1 MQELCK
7 GFEAKRKQGKAVL
20 HGSGYG
26 GSGFRFDQ
34 HEDDVHLAIKMRH
47 AVDLKAPADDGD
59 DAAGD
64 AARAALHT
72 LRERTEAHGDGD
84 GASRASTA
92 PPLSSPP
99 SASTCRTC
107 APPALQL
114 EQFLICWGCLFC
126 FRWSAPG
133 GVVDSYLFVRCEK
146 RLALPTHVLHCP
158 L

>member
-1 MQELCK
+1 MQKLCK

-72 LRERTEAHGDGD
+72 LREHTEAHGDGEAARIAAKYCATAEQPPECVNVSDVRPPVPCSWNSSSFVGGVCSVSD
-84 GASRASTA
+84 G
-92 PPLSSPP
+92 
-99 SASTCRTC
+99 
-107 APPALQL
+107 APPAEL
-114 EQFLICWGCLFC
+114 
-126 FRWSAPG
+126 
-133 GVVDSYLFVRCEK
+133 
-146 RLALPTHVLHCP
+146 
-158 L
+158 

>member
-1 MQELCK
+1 MQKLCK

-59 DAAGD
+59 DAASN

-72 LRERTEAHGDGD
+72 LRKRTEAHGDGEAARIAAKYCATAEQPPECVNVSDVRPPVPCSWNSSSFVGGVCSVSD
-84 GASRASTA
+84 G
-92 PPLSSPP
+92 
-99 SASTCRTC
+99 
-107 APPALQL
+107 APPAEL
-114 EQFLICWGCLFC
+114 
-126 FRWSAPG
+126 
-133 GVVDSYLFVRCEK
+133 
-146 RLALPTHVLHCP
+146 
-158 L
+158 